1 MMIELVPSVS
11 PLLKMTRSTST
22 SVLSLSLSLSLSH
35 THTHTHHTHT
45 HTSTS
50 ISFYL
55 SLTHKHPWYALASII
70 NLLVA
75 SLIYSTEP
83 VPLSLFHSYTNT

>member
-1 MMIELVPSVS
+1 MIELVPSVS

-22 SVLSLSLSLSLSH
+22 SVLSLSLSLSLS
-35 THTHTHHTHT
+35 HT